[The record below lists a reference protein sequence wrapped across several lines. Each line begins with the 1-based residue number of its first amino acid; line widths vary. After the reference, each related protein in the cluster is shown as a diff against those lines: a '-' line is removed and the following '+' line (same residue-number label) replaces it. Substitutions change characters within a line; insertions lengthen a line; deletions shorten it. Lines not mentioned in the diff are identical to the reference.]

1 MSLEYIVEICVAI
14 DIAILGIAY
23 PIIVDKISNIGDKY
37 TSQYISNLFDNEFP
51 QFPLRFKFNK
61 RIYQISI
68 FKLTLYLTII
78 TFLFL
83 IFNAKPLFGW
93 NNWFINNSAK
103 LFVLTTTFLLTI
115 FFFIWLD
122 KVVLYNGKS
131 TSLLKRIISK
141 YNLLTG
147 DTEIKSYHLKSINEL
162 TFYAIEKQDE
172 HLQETL
178 LEFYYREFSS
188 IRKEHDKSKPL
199 VYPVDL
205 YFLVNR
211 LNVELANSQNRKLL
225 AIEHRAVSGNWLFGE
240 DFEDIIISIETYTWV
255 WRNLYTICDKEK
267 FIRMYWANVSQYFDF
282 RLENIQED
290 YDFETHQVKNKE
302 EIEKRK
308 QERNDFLEFH
318 FALGG
323 LLYYRKQYK
332 SLKYIFQYTQS
343 QPPRYPLLPNNMTEI
358 FIWFENFRNEF
369 KSKRAPLDTKFYFPE
384 LDNLGNSQQITFWIC
399 SYLTLLFIRQYSLD
413 TYYVYQNHT
422 ALPQLPDNVIELNNW
437 LDSATYFERCLQE
450 TLKNDALISELGW
463 TVLIEKNKTNFEKFI
478 SDFKTSITDKI
489 GQQKFN
495 APLSQE
501 KLQKFKESTN
511 AIITASFKKYDD
523 IFILISEDQKDKEL
537 KLSVSGLRTLM
548 TKSAFTDD
556 DTPHLNYDT
565 IFAEQVA
572 RNNIQRFI
580 PNSFLVA
587 STKRYLLNKDNISFG
602 IDKIIAN
609 NKDAIIIAMN
619 IGYEFNQ
626 VLSAS
631 KHNSLV
637 RHIPATDIRD
647 VLFILNKSDLPS
659 IEHKSLKESEIEEY
673 KLEKLNDELK
683 TYSSVIDINTAENTS
698 IKGKWSSE
706 NDSLDLKVQIT
717 IAFLS
722 VIYWKKEREIIQLNL
737 ASRFREQ
744 GVQSDINEIETLK
757 TDEKEKPAA
766 NIGILC
772 I

>member
-37 TSQYISNLFDNEFP
+37 TSQYISNLFDKEFP
-51 QFPLRFKFNK
+51 QLPIRFKIKK
-61 RIYQISI
+61 RVYQIST

-78 TFLFL
+78 TFLSL
-83 IFNAKPLFGW
+83 ILNAKPLFGW
-93 NNWFINNSAK
+93 DNWFINNSAK
-103 LFVLTTTFLLTI
+103 LLVLTATFLLTV

-141 YNLLTG
+141 YNLLTE
-147 DTEIKSYHLKSINEL
+147 DTELKSYHLKSINEL

-188 IRKEHDKSKPL
+188 IRQKHDKSKPL

-211 LNVELANSQNRKLL
+211 LNIELTNNQNRKLL
-225 AIEHRAVSGNWLFGE
+225 AIEHRAVSGIWLLGE
-240 DFEDIIISIETYTWV
+240 DFEDITISEETYNWL

-267 FIRMYWANVSQYFDF
+267 FVKMYWANVSQYFDF
-282 RLENIQED
+282 RLEPIHED
-290 YDFETHQVKNKE
+290 YDFESHQVKNKE

-308 QERNDFLEFH
+308 SERNDFFEFH
-318 FALGG
+318 YALGG
-323 LLYYRKQYK
+323 LLFYRNHYK
-332 SLKYIFQYTQS
+332 VLKYIFQYSQS
-343 QPPRYPLLPNNMTEI
+343 EPPRYPLLPNSMTEI

-369 KSKRAPLDTKFYFPE
+369 KSRRAPIDTKYYFPE
-384 LDNLGNSQQITFWIC
+384 LDNLGNRRQVIYWIC
-399 SYLTLLFIRQYSLD
+399 SYLTLLFIRQYSLA

-437 LDSATYFERCLQE
+437 LDSVGYFERCLQE
-450 TLKNDALISELGW
+450 TLENKDVISELGW
-463 TVLIEKNKTNFEKFI
+463 DALVEDNRGKFEEFI
-478 SDFKTSITDKI
+478 SNLKTAIKDKI
-489 GQQKFN
+489 GLQKLN
-495 APLSQE
+495 APLSPE
-501 KLQKFKESTN
+501 KIKKFQESTN
-511 AIITASFKKYDD
+511 AIITSSFKQYED
-523 IFILISEDQKDKEL
+523 IFIAISEDQKDKEL
-537 KLSVSGLRTLM
+537 KLSLSGLRTLM

-556 DTPHLNYDT
+556 DIPHLNYDT

-572 RNNIQRFI
+572 RNNIERFI

-587 STKRYLLNKDNISFG
+587 STKRYLLNKDNILFG

-619 IGYEFNQ
+619 IGYEYSQ
-626 VLSAS
+626 ILSSS
-631 KHNSLV
+631 KHSSLIKYI
-637 RHIPATDIRD
+637 HATDICD
-647 VLFILNKSDLPS
+647 ILFILNKSDLPS
-659 IEHKSLKESEIEEY
+659 IEHKTLKESEIEEY
-673 KLEKLNDELK
+673 KLEPLDDHFK
-683 TYSSVIDINTAENTS
+683 TYSSVIDINTPENAT
-698 IKGKWSSE
+698 IKDKWKLE
-706 NDSLDLKVQIT
+706 NGSPDLKVQLT

-722 VIYWKKEREIIQLNL
+722 IIYWKKEREIIQLNL
-737 ASRFREQ
+737 ASIFKEQ
-744 GVQSDINEIETLK
+744 GIQSDINEIVPLK
-757 TDEKEKPAA
+757 TEEKGKASS
-766 NIGILC
+766 
-772 I
+772 

>member
-37 TSQYISNLFDNEFP
+37 SSQYISNLFDNEFP
-51 QFPLRFKFNK
+51 QLPLKFKLRK
-61 RIYQISI
+61 RIYQIST

-78 TFLFL
+78 TFLSL
-83 IFNAKPLFGW
+83 IINANPLFGW
-93 NNWFINNSAK
+93 DNWFINNSAK
-103 LFVLTTTFLLTI
+103 LLVLTTTFLLTI

-131 TSLLKRIISK
+131 TSLLTRIVSK
-141 YNLLTG
+141 YNILVG

-188 IRKEHDKSKPL
+188 IRKKHDKSKPL
-199 VYPVDL
+199 IYPVDL

-211 LNVELANSQNRKLL
+211 LNVELANNQNRKLL
-225 AIEHRAVSGNWLFGE
+225 AIEHRAVSGIWLFGE
-240 DFEDIIISIETYTWV
+240 DFEDIIISTETYNWV

-267 FIRMYWANVSQYFDF
+267 FIRMYWANVSQYFDL
-282 RLENIQED
+282 RLEYIHED
-290 YDFETHQVKNKE
+290 HDFEINEVKNKE
-302 EIEKRK
+302 QIKKRN
-308 QERNDFLEFH
+308 QERNEFLEFH
-318 FALGG
+318 YALGG
-323 LLYYRKQYK
+323 LLFYRKQYK

-358 FIWFENFRNEF
+358 FIWFEDFRNEF
-369 KSKRAPLDTKFYFPE
+369 KSRRAPLDTKYYFPE

-437 LDSATYFERCLQE
+437 LDSVNYFERCLQE
-450 TLKNDALISELGW
+450 TLKNDVLISELRW
-463 TVLIEKNKTNFEKFI
+463 TSLVESNKANFEKFVG
-478 SDFKTSITDKI
+478 DLKAAITEKI
-489 GQQKFN
+489 GQQKLN

-501 KLQKFKESTN
+501 KIQKFKDSTN

-523 IFILISEDQKDKEL
+523 IFISINEDEKDKEL

-556 DTPHLNYDT
+556 DIPHLNYDT

-572 RNNIQRFI
+572 RYNIEMFI

-587 STKRYLLNKDNISFG
+587 STKRYLLNTDNILFG
-602 IDKIIAN
+602 IEKIIAN
-609 NKDAIIIAMN
+609 NKDAIIVAIN
-619 IGYEFNQ
+619 ISYEYNQ
-626 VLSAS
+626 VLGTSKYAS
-631 KHNSLV
+631 LIKQ
-637 RHIPATDIRD
+637 IPATDMRD
-647 VLFILNKSDLPS
+647 VIFILSKSDLPS
-659 IEHKSLKESEIEEY
+659 IEHKDLKESEIKEY
-673 KLEKLNDELK
+673 KLEALNEKIK
-683 TYSSVIDINTAENTS
+683 TFASVIDINTPENND
-698 IKGKWSSE
+698 IKGKWNSE
-706 NDSLDLKVQIT
+706 DDSLELKVQLTIT
-717 IAFLS
+717 FLA
-722 VIYWKKEREIIQLNL
+722 VIFWKKEREIIQINL

-744 GVQSDINEIETLK
+744 GVQSDINEIEPLS
-757 TDEKEKPAA
+757 DDKEKASS
-766 NIGILC
+766 
-772 I
+772 